1 MIEWVE
7 AVASLGVA
15 LVIMEGEEGEC
26 FVEVSGVGSWA
37 VLEEVV
43 LDHW

>member
-1 MIEWVE
+1 ME

-15 LVIMEGEEGEC
+15 LVVMEGEEGEC
-26 FVEVSGVGSWA
+26 FVEVSGMGSWA
-37 VLEEVV
+37 ILEVIV